1 VNNDQLKEKLVELF
15 QIISELCGYGLSQI
29 NNTKPVDEIN
39 KLTKPM
45 RKYGLARYKNNP
57 VNMTNWKSYSPKLKK
72 LIKVLRQRGLI
83 K

>member
-1 VNNDQLKEKLVELF
+1 MNNEQLKEKLVELF

-39 KLTKPM
+39 DLMKPM
-45 RKYGLARYKNNP
+45 EKYGLELYEREAVTR
-57 VNMTNWKSYSPKLKK
+57 TNWDSYSQKLSE
-72 LIKVLRQRGLI
+72 LIYELRQRGLI